1 MSDLTS
7 AGKNATEMWDAVG
20 LSLDKVLAA
29 LSGRDAILAD
39 PKEADAALG
48 IYSRALNDISTL
60 AADYRSLELVALTMR
75 MSRHVSGMR
84 EQGRGLRHADLDFLE
99 QWPVQLAAY
108 RTAPDGPA
116 GMQALEALEA
126 RLHGDHSSS
135 PLPRNE
141 GESTIGLLQMPG
153 DVPVTDGGLVI
164 DEVPG
169 PGGCGTTVASSM
181 EEAVSPAGEIPPG
194 VAPLDAAADVSQ
206 LLGEMETLFS
216 AAEQFDVLGL
226 QEICLRVRHNM
237 ERYQEEDGLDQ
248 AALDRLSRFPP
259 LAYGYLESPQ
269 SPEAASAL
277 VDFLRG
283 DWPAPLDADE
293 AEAMLFLLQDGFGV
307 PAQDDASSTQD
318 VPSAQDDASLK
329 AVDARDEAVPAPLQQ
344 ADAMVDD
351 ATHVAAA
358 ASVEE
363 AVSPVGEIPPRVAPA
378 DAATLDVAP
387 LLEEMETLFA
397 TAEQFDVLGLQ
408 EICLRVRHNMER
420 YQEEDGLDQAALD
433 RLSRFPPLAY
443 GYLESPQSPE
453 AASALVDF
461 LRGDWPAPLDADE
474 AEAMLFLLQ
483 DGFGVPAQD
492 DASSTQDVPSA
503 QDEPGAQDDA
513 SLKAVDARDEA
524 VPAPLQQAVVDI
536 GDETHVAEPQSVIR
550 GLMGLFT
557 QELLE
562 TQTELARMLV
572 EALSPGSSPE
582 QRREAIENY
591 AEQIERIG
599 MGAEAV
605 GLSSLS
611 RYATSMH
618 RRIHHAASSSL
629 TAQQHEALVLLPGSL
644 RAYLAAPDDP
654 STGAGLID
662 LLQGD
667 VWRPSPEPGYVN
679 ALTLGLA
686 MVEQTKDAPDAV
698 ARQTK
703 AQPEDVVLTLPADL
717 NQELLDGLLLE
728 LPVHTGEFSAAIQH
742 LAAGSGTLADI
753 DVAKRAAHT
762 LKGAANTVGIRG
774 IATLTH
780 HVEDILVALSK
791 HSALPNRALA
801 ETLSN
806 AGDCLEAMGEAVM
819 GTGPEPDYALAV
831 VQEILDWAN
840 KIDREGIPA
849 ADDEMA
855 HAPSDASNAGSGD
868 ESGAAA
874 GAASLLQHE
883 AMVRVPASLID
894 ELLRLMG
901 ENIISTGQLRERLRR
916 LVQQNRVLQ
925 EQNHVFLQL
934 AIELEEMVDLR
945 DAGRT
950 FGQARDDDDF
960 DPLEFE
966 HYSELHTLSRRLI
979 EAATDAGEL
988 SRDTKNELSDLNE
1001 LVEVQSRLHTQG
1013 QNTVLRT
1020 RMVPVA
1026 TIVSRMQ
1033 RSVRQAARLLDK
1045 QVALVVNGSDT
1056 MVDSNILNDLVDPL
1070 MHMLRNS
1077 VDHGIEP
1084 PPQRAAAGKSGEG
1097 RIELSFLREGNQV
1110 VVRCRDDGAGLNL
1123 AAIKRNAEEK
1133 GLIAV
1138 GQSPSDD
1145 ELARLIFAPGF
1156 STRNEST
1163 QVSGR
1168 GIGMDV
1174 VYSRVLQLKGII
1186 NLHGTAGQGLEIEIR
1201 LPATLISTYAL
1212 LVRARQHVF
1221 AISSYGIHDIH
1232 YVTPDQIHAVGSEQ
1246 FFRLGEEIYPL
1257 ADFSALLNLPHSRR
1271 SNERDEGFP
1280 VLLVRQDSGAV
1291 HAVRVQEIIDSS
1303 ELVVKGFGRYVPK
1316 PQGVVGATILGDGS
1330 VAAVIDLPEV
1340 MRKSVR
1346 LTSASESQ
1354 DSHASRSD
1362 AAGGRALR
1370 FTALV
1375 VDDSLSARRA
1385 TAQFMKDAG
1394 FDVRT
1399 AIDGLEAVS
1408 ILDKWKPKIM
1418 LVDMEM
1424 PRMNGLELTSHV
1436 RARDG
1441 MENVP
1446 VIMITSRSTE
1456 KHRQQAE
1463 SVGVNVYLTKPFSD
1477 DQLLKHVMELT
1488 AT

>member
-1 MSDLTS
+1 MNRIDDPVSDLNPT
-7 AGKNATEMWDAVG
+7 GKSATEMWDAVTR
-20 LSLDKVLAA
+20 SLDKVLTVLAE
-29 LSGRDAILAD
+29 RDRILAD
-39 PKEADAALG
+39 PMEADAALG
-48 IYSRALNDISTL
+48 IYSQALNKISTL
-60 AADYRSLELVALTMR
+60 AADYKSLGLVAITMR
-75 MSRHVSGMR
+75 MSRHVTDMR
-84 EQGRGLRHADLDFLE
+84 EQARALADADLDFLE
-99 QWPVQLAAY
+99 QWPMQLATFL
-108 RTAPDGPA
+108 TAPDSPSA
-116 GMQALEALEA
+116 MQALVAH
-126 RLHGDHSSS
+126 LHDDHWPN
-135 PLPRNE
+135 PLPLNE
-141 GESTIGLLQMPG
+141 GKAVMELLRNAG
-153 DVPVTDGGLVI
+153 GVPAAGSDQVI
-164 DEVPG
+164 DETPVQG
-169 PGGCGTTVASSM
+169 RYETSTTGTVEKTDTVAAESSVSAASTDTGTRN
-181 EEAVSPAGEIPPG
+181 AVAD
-194 VAPLDAAADVSQ
+194 VAPL
-206 LLGEMETLFS
+206 LEEMEILF
-216 AAEQFDVLGL
+216 ATAEQFDVLGL
-226 QEICLRVRHNM
+226 QEICLRVQHNI
-237 ERYQEEDGLDQ
+237 ERYQEEDSLDQ

-259 LAYGYLESPQ
+259 LAYDYLASPQ
-269 SPEAASAL
+269 APEVASAL

-307 PAQDDASSTQD
+307 PTQDADAGAQDVPPDTQD
-318 VPSAQDDASLK
+318 VPAAQAAPDIQGVQEAPVAEDLPDTQEAPATQ
-329 AVDARDEAVPAPLQQ
+329 AVDITIEAGQDMPAQTAADVGDESY
-344 ADAMVDD
+344 
-351 ATHVAAA
+351 VAA
-358 ASVEE
+358 
-363 AVSPVGEIPPRVAPA
+363 
-378 DAATLDVAP
+378 
-387 LLEEMETLFA
+387 
-397 TAEQFDVLGLQ
+397 
-408 EICLRVRHNMER
+408 
-420 YQEEDGLDQAALD
+420 
-433 RLSRFPPLAY
+433 
-443 GYLESPQSPE
+443 
-453 AASALVDF
+453 
-461 LRGDWPAPLDADE
+461 
-474 AEAMLFLLQ
+474 
-483 DGFGVPAQD
+483 
-492 DASSTQDVPSA
+492 
-503 QDEPGAQDDA
+503 
-513 SLKAVDARDEA
+513 
-524 VPAPLQQAVVDI
+524 
-536 GDETHVAEPQSVIR
+536 PQSVTR
-550 GLMGLFT
+550 ELMGLFT

-572 EALSPGSSPE
+572 EALSPESPAE

-605 GLSSLS
+605 GLSSMS

-618 RRIHHAASSSL
+618 RRIHHAASSGL

-667 VWRPSPEPGYVN
+667 IWRPSPEPGYVN

-686 MVEQTKDAPDAV
+686 MVELTKDAPDAV
-698 ARQTK
+698 ARQTQ

-791 HSALPNRALA
+791 HAALPNRALA

-855 HAPSDASNAGSGD
+855 HAPSDASNVGSGD

-925 EQNHVFLQL
+925 DQNHVFLQL

-988 SRDTKNELSDLNE
+988 SRDSRNELSDLNE

-1045 QVALVVNGSDT
+1045 QVALVVNGADT

-1138 GQSPSDD
+1138 GQSLSDD

-1221 AISSYGIHDIH
+1221 AISSYGIYDIH
-1232 YVTPDQIHAVGSEQ
+1232 YVTPDQIHAVGAEQ

-1271 SNERDEGFP
+1271 GNERDGGFP
-1280 VLLVRQDSGAV
+1280 VLLVRQDSGAI

-1303 ELVVKGFGRYVPK
+1303 DLVVKGFGRYVPK

-1346 LTSASESQ
+1346 LTSAAESQ
-1354 DSHASRSD
+1354 DSKSSRSD

-1463 SVGVNVYLTKPFSD
+1463 SAGVNVYLTKPFSD